1 MMPRSGQVYQFGS
14 YRLNCTERRLQ
25 LGSEEI
31 KLRPKVFDLLCVFV
45 ERRGQV
51 LDKEELI
58 RLLWPDSIVEE
69 SNLTVTINGLR
80 NALSD
85 GQYIET
91 VSRRGYRFTAEVQ
104 IIYDDVLGSEPL
116 EGSPFVPQSPGGAL
130 PLQSPF
136 YISRPTDDEFFK
148 AISRQDSIVLV
159 RGARQVGK
167 TSLLARG
174 LQKARDHNATVM
186 LVDFQQFSA
195 STFESSEKLLLAIA
209 ESIAYQLDLTPEPH
223 LAWDNGLS
231 PCTKLERYLRRE
243 VFPKKQTPLV
253 LGLDEVDRI
262 FNLPCASEIFGLF
275 RSWHNRR
282 ALDPQ
287 GPWHR
292 LTLAIAYATEAHLFI
307 TDLNQSPFN
316 VGTRLALED
325 FTLDQVAELNQ
336 RYGNTLQNEAEVT
349 AFHRFLGGHPYLT
362 QSGLYEMV
370 RNNTSLNA
378 ILQMGKKDDVI
389 FGDHLK
395 RMRVSLQQEQTL
407 FEELRGYL
415 VSKQKLSE
423 DALSRLRSSGILSS
437 DSTKEPH
444 LRCELYAA
452 YLERHLA

>member
-1 MMPRSGQVYQFGS
+1 MKVTSCQVYVFGPYS
-14 YRLNCTERRLQ
+14 LICAEGKLCV
-25 LGSEEI
+25 GSEEI
-31 KLRPKVFDLLCVFV
+31 KLRPKLFDLLRIFV

-58 RLLWPDSIVEE
+58 KLLWPDSIVEE

-80 NALSD
+80 NVLTH

-91 VSRRGYRFTAEVQ
+91 VARRGYRFTAEVE
-104 IIYDDVLGSEPL
+104 ILYDNVLTSEPL
-116 EGSPFVPQSPGGAL
+116 ADSPLIPQSPGGAL

-174 LQKARDHNATVM
+174 LQKARNHNATVM

-195 STFESSEKLLLAIA
+195 STFESADKLLLAIA

-223 LAWDNGLS
+223 EVWKDYLS
-231 PCTKLERYLRRE
+231 AGINLERYLRRE
-243 VFPKKQTPLV
+243 VLSQKHTPV
-253 LGLDEVDRI
+253 VWGIDEIDRL
-262 FNLPCASEIFGLF
+262 FNLTYASEIFGLF
-275 RSWHNRR
+275 RSWHNLR

-325 FTLDQVAELNQ
+325 FTLDQVSELNQ
-336 RYGNTLQNEAEVT
+336 CYGKSLQNDAEV
-349 AFHRFLGGHPYLT
+349 AEFHKFLGGHPYLT
-362 QSGLYEMV
+362 QCGLYEMV
-370 RNNTSLNA
+370 KNNTSLSA
-378 ILQMGKKDDVI
+378 ILEMGKKDDGV

-395 RMRVSLQQEQTL
+395 RMLVSLQQEQAL
-407 FEELRGYL
+407 FEELRCYL
-415 VSKQKLSE
+415 VSNEKLSE
-423 DALSRLRSSGILSS
+423 NAFSRLRSSGILSS
-437 DSTKEPH
+437 DSTEEPRV
-444 LRCELYAA
+444 RCELYSA
-452 YLERHLA
+452 YLERHLG